1 MQQGRICPRGASY
14 YVWQEGDTLQTLASR
29 FSTTVQAIQLLNSD
43 IDFNTIGPG
52 FEICMPSQ
60 SFTCISGQSYTVRAG
75 DSLTSIAQRFGI
87 TLLELMERNP
97 GAEDGLLVGQVL
109 CVPEG
114 TSSPSQPQTPSQPS
128 QPSQPQQPIRPQQPS
143 QPSEPSRPQQPTQPP
158 QPVIRVCRAGYTAGT
173 IRRGQT
179 YADLLIANNVSYQ
192 AMRAANP
199 SLSPSQMYAGR
210 TYCAPPSGTRQA
222 CTSAYRSYTV
232 LPGED
237 LATLSEKLG
246 VSQGRLL
253 MLNPTLLPTDFSEG
267 NVICV
272 P

>member
-14 YVWQEGDTLQTLASR
+14 YAWQEGDTLQTLASR

-43 IDFNTIGPG
+43 VDFNTIGPG

-60 SFTCISGQSYTVRAG
+60 SFTCISGQSYTVRPG

-87 TLLELMERNP
+87 TLLELLERNP

-114 TSSPSQPQTPSQPS
+114 SSTPSIPSTPSQPS
-128 QPSQPQQPIRPQQPS
+128 PPS
-143 QPSEPSRPQQPTQPP
+143 QPSTPAPTPPVQQPTQPQ
-158 QPVIRVCRAGYTAGT
+158 QPVIRVCRAGYEADV

-179 YADLLIANNVSYQ
+179 YADLLIAHNVSYQ
-192 AMRAANP
+192 ALRSANP
-199 SLSPSQMYAGR
+199 SLSPSQLYAGR

-222 CTSAYRSYTV
+222 CTSAYRIYTI

-246 VSQGRLL
+246 VSKGRLL
-253 MLNPTLLPTDFSEG
+253 MLNPALLPSDFTEG
-267 NVICV
+267 NVICI

>member
-14 YVWQEGDTLQTLASR
+14 YSWQEGDTLQTLASR

-60 SFTCISGQSYTVRAG
+60 SFTCISGQSYTVRPG

-97 GAEDGLLVGQVL
+97 GAEDGILVGQVL

-114 TSSPSQPQTPSQPS
+114 ASAPSQPS
-128 QPSQPQQPIRPQQPS
+128 TPSRPQQPS
-143 QPSEPSRPQQPTQPP
+143 QPSQPSRPQQPSQPQ
-158 QPVIRVCRAGYTAGT
+158 QPVIRQCREGYGVGT

-210 TYCAPPSGTRQA
+210 TYCVPPTGTRQA

-232 LPGED
+232 RPGED
-237 LATLSEKLG
+237 LATLSERLG

-253 MLNPTLLPTDFSEG
+253 MLNPALLPSDFAEG